1 MKEQRK
7 SLTNFILMLLPP
19 LSSSVLSVVAYF
31 AAFMLTYL
39 ISFFSTEIATDEWGV
54 NVPIFLL
61 FRNLIM
67 LIIFASWYYNF
78 ILKPAK
84 KHTDPFEAIIE
95 SFSLFKKRLYF
106 IPVLVA
112 AGYILQ
118 LLTTLLLR
126 YLSTLMPELMK
137 SYTESVSSLIG
148 GTASLLTVFT
158 VTFISP
164 IAEEIM
170 FRGLSQKYAER
181 AFGALPAIF
190 IQAALFGIYHMNII
204 QGIYAFLFGIL
215 FGFMAHKSKSL
226 MPSILLHAVINLS
239 AYLIP

>member
-7 SLTNFILMLLPP
+7 SLTNFIMMLLPP
-19 LSSSVLSVVAYF
+19 LSSAVLSVVAYF
-31 AAFMLTYL
+31 AAFMLTYI
-39 ISFFSTEIATDEWGV
+39 ISFFSIEILTDEWGV

-67 LIIFASWYYNF
+67 LIFFASWYYHF
-78 ILKPAK
+78 ILKPGK
-84 KHTDPFEAIIE
+84 KHIDPFETVIE
-95 SFSLFKKRLYF
+95 SFSVFKKHLYF
-106 IPVLVA
+106 IPLLIA

-118 LLTTLLLR
+118 FLTTHLLR
-126 YLSTLMPELMK
+126 QLSLMMPEVMQ

-164 IAEEIM
+164 VAEEIL

-190 IQAALFGIYHMNII
+190 IQALIFGIFHMDII
-204 QGIYAFLFGIL
+204 QGIYAFLYGTV

-226 MPSILLHAVINLS
+226 MPSIILHAAINLS